1 MSIPGTHISL
11 IVAGALAVGA
21 ATSAKADVTWFIDR
35 AEWEGAI
42 GDYSTADFTG
52 FPPGTFITEQY
63 AALGAHFID
72 GTDSVYF
79 NPGLF
84 LNDEYGLD
92 GNGDITVTFDAP
104 IYWLAVDYPGMLQV
118 DLYSGSQPVYSSGPI
133 GGSGAGFFFG
143 LLSTEPFDM
152 AVLIDPIFP
161 DAVIDDLPA
170 DPRAARDRP
179 PRPRRGPPRPP
190 ATRAAPPRKGM
201 STFSGINVLIP
212 FLPPRTLRSRRA
224 FRPCPARSTE

>member
-1 MSIPGTHISL
+1 MFCQRSL
-11 IVAGALAVGA
+11 SLLYLASVPALGA
-21 ATSAKADVTWFIDR
+21 AQIAAADVIWFVER
-35 AEWEGAI
+35 SEWEATVA
-42 GDYSTADFTG
+42 DYSTIDFTG

-161 DAVIDDLPA
+161 DAVIDDLHFGPPIPA
-170 DPRAARDRP
+170 PPAIALLALAAARP
-179 PRPRRGPPRPP
+179 KRR
-190 ATRAAPPRKGM
+190 
-201 STFSGINVLIP
+201 
-212 FLPPRTLRSRRA
+212 RRA
-224 FRPCPARSTE
+224 